1 MSAAFGNAALG
12 LQRRLLEVEPRPVRG
27 RLIRVVGT
35 LIHASIP
42 EARLGELCL
51 LRDPASSG
59 SLAAEIIGFDGE
71 TALLTPIGDMIG
83 LSRRTEVVPT
93 GDCLKVPVGEA
104 LLGRVVDALGKPLD
118 AAERGPLAL
127 TERRVAYALPH
138 QPMTRDLVQRP
149 LPIRLRVIDS
159 FLACGEGQR
168 MGIFGEPGAGK
179 STLLGQ
185 IVEGADVDVAVV
197 GLIGE
202 RGREVRE
209 FVDRQ
214 LGHGGRERSVVVVAT
229 SDRPAMERVKAAHV
243 ATTIAESFRDQ
254 GKRVLLVIDSLT
266 RFARAQREIGLAAG
280 EPPTRRGFPPSVFST
295 LPQLLERAGP
305 GSGGSITAFY
315 TVLVEGD
322 GTLDPI
328 AEEVRAILD
337 GHIVLSSALARA
349 EHFPAIDVLASRSR
363 VMDAVASP
371 QHRATATRLRQLLT
385 RHGEIELLLRVG
397 EYQRGAD
404 RLADEAIGKIDQ
416 INDFL
421 KQSPGDRAP
430 WSETLERLRRLA
442 Q

>member
-51 LRDPASSG
+51 LRDPASNG

-127 TERRVAYALPH
+127 TEKRVAYALPH
-138 QPMTRDLVQRP
+138 QPMTRDLVQQA
-149 LPIRLRVIDS
+149 LPIGLRVIDA

-243 ATTIAESFRDQ
+243 ATTIAESFRDR

-371 QHRATATRLRQLLT
+371 PHRAAATRLRQLLT
-385 RHGEIELLLRVG
+385 RHGEIELLVRVG

-416 INDFL
+416 IHDFL
-421 KQSPGDRAP
+421 KQSPGDKAP
-430 WSETLERLRRLA
+430 WSETLERLQRLA

>member
-1 MSAAFGNAALG
+1 
-12 LQRRLLEVEPRPVRG
+12 
-27 RLIRVVGT
+27 
-35 LIHASIP
+35 
-42 EARLGELCL
+42 
-51 LRDPASSG
+51 
-59 SLAAEIIGFDGE
+59 
-71 TALLTPIGDMIG
+71 
-83 LSRRTEVVPT
+83 
-93 GDCLKVPVGEA
+93 
-104 LLGRVVDALGKPLD
+104 
-118 AAERGPLAL
+118 
-127 TERRVAYALPH
+127 
-138 QPMTRDLVQRP
+138 
-149 LPIRLRVIDS
+149 
-159 FLACGEGQR
+159 

-337 GHIVLSSALARA
+337 GHIVLSSELAQA
-349 EHFPAIDVLASRSR
+349 DHFPAIDVLKSRSR
-363 VMDAVASP
+363 VMDAVTAPAASRCGDP
-371 QHRATATRLRQLLT
+371 AAPAADKAHA
-385 RHGEIELLLRVG
+385 EIELMLRVG

-421 KQSPGDRAP
+421 KQRPGEHARWD
-430 WSETLERLRRLA
+430 ETQDRLRRLA

>member
-1 MSAAFGNAALG
+1 MSVALDDLAGG
-12 LQRRLLEVEPRPVRG
+12 LQRRLLEVEPRPVKG
-27 RLIRVVGT
+27 RLTRVVGT

-51 LRDPASSG
+51 LRDPATDTT
-59 SLAAEIIGFDGE
+59 LAAEIIGFDGE
-71 TALLTPIGDMIG
+71 TALLTPIGDMVG

-93 GDCLKVPVGEA
+93 GDSFKVRIGEA

-118 AAERGPLAL
+118 GGKMIMAEKQSVHALARQPLS
-127 TERRVAYALPH
+127 
-138 QPMTRDLVQRP
+138 RDMITKP
-149 LPIRLRVIDS
+149 LPTGLRVLDA

-185 IVEGADVDVAVV
+185 IVDGADVDVAVV

-209 FVDRQ
+209 FVERQ
-214 LGHGGRERSVVVVAT
+214 LGKGGRARSVVVAAT
-229 SDRPAMERVKAAHV
+229 SDRPAMERVKAAAV
-243 ATTIAESFRDQ
+243 ATAIAESFRDQ

-266 RFARAQREIGLAAG
+266 RYARAQREIGLAAG
-280 EPPTRRGFPPSVFST
+280 EPPTRRGFPPSVFSL

-305 GSGGSITAFY
+305 GQGGSITAFY

-337 GHIVLSSALARA
+337 GHIVLSTALARA
-349 EHFPAIDVLASRSR
+349 EHFPAIDVLSSRSR
-363 VMDAVASP
+363 VMDVLVSPGQRAAAS
-371 QHRATATRLRQLLT
+371 RVRLLLQ
-385 RHGEIELLLRVG
+385 RHAEIELLLRVG
-397 EYQRGAD
+397 EYQRGGD
-404 RLADEAIGKIDQ
+404 RLADEAIAKLES
-416 INDFL
+416 INEFL
-421 KQSPGDRAP
+421 KQRPGEHARWD
-430 WSETLERLRRLA
+430 ETQDRLRRLA